1 MDALSV
7 VKAAVLQ
14 KILGVSYRRLAF
26 HLIDSTCCRRF
37 MGLGP
42 FDTAWG
48 KSCLQDNISRI
59 SPRSFEAVNRVLMN
73 LARQQGVEAGTKMRF
88 DRTFVEADIHQ
99 PRDSSLL
106 DDLVRVI
113 CRTVKKA
120 ELPKSLRCRDRRK
133 VAKRLAFKIS
143 NAKNQKQ
150 RKSLYRKLLNQCQ
163 DLYTEVL
170 QTVRHLGQKHRKLR
184 PELMHWLNLM
194 QGVIE
199 QTRQRV
205 ILGRKL
211 PADQKIVSIFETH
224 TDILKKRRHDTVYGH
239 KICLAGGASS
249 LITDCT
255 IEQGNP
261 PDSNLA
267 AKMIVRHEGIYG
279 QPPRQA
285 AFDGGFASK

>member
-150 RKSLYRKLLNQCQ
+150 RKSLYRKLFKPVPGL
-163 DLYTEVL
+163 V
-170 QTVRHLGQKHRKLR
+170 HR
-184 PELMHWLNLM
+184 
-194 QGVIE
+194 G
-199 QTRQRV
+199 
-205 ILGRKL
+205 
-211 PADQKIVSIFETH
+211 
-224 TDILKKRRHDTVYGH
+224 
-239 KICLAGGASS
+239 SS
-249 LITDCT
+249 
-255 IEQGNP
+255 N
-261 PDSNLA
+261 
-267 AKMIVRHEGIYG
+267 
-279 QPPRQA
+279 RQA
-285 AFDGGFASK
+285 SWPKASEAETRTHALAESYARGH